1 MPFNDKTKSR
11 SSFLGQISKFK
22 NKFNRESLNKPISLS
37 IGTYG
42 LYQLGTAVFA
52 FIKIPLTIRS
62 VGIAEFGIL
71 AVAMTLW
78 AILSIPGESN
88 RRIARV
94 SYFQS
99 RILPRNLGVI
109 LVDVCYVS
117 TIGFG
122 FAVLYSITS
131 NEDTLPFFGALL
143 LFSIAAILNSQLG
156 FYHGTLE
163 GAQKPEI
170 ANLISISGMSLG
182 FITYLLALQTENFFI
197 ISSVQAISMILPG
210 ALIYF
215 YLKIT
220 KFNLEFEQVTFKDM
234 VSLRSKWSSLQF
246 FELCS
251 YALNGYLVLLFLGS
265 ISAAEFSIYQKV
277 MIIAS
282 AATSALGPHYGI
294 STNSRKE
301 DSGSKDLK
309 KLNFIL
315 TILGSLI
322 ILVFGSKVFEVLGDG
337 KVVFS
342 WIVILLVIVNALVG
356 ALTASTIQTS
366 NSGHA
371 LSVRILSTGCTSLLT
386 IFASILL
393 LPHFGI
399 GFLFL
404 ANACGSCIVFLSI
417 RRYGARHED

>member
-1 MPFNDKTKSR
+1 
-11 SSFLGQISKFK
+11 
-22 NKFNRESLNKPISLS
+22 
-37 IGTYG
+37 
-42 LYQLGTAVFA
+42 
-52 FIKIPLTIRS
+52 
-62 VGIAEFGIL
+62 
-71 AVAMTLW
+71 
-78 AILSIPGESN
+78 
-88 RRIARV
+88 
-94 SYFQS
+94 
-99 RILPRNLGVI
+99 
-109 LVDVCYVS
+109 
-117 TIGFG
+117 
-122 FAVLYSITS
+122 
-131 NEDTLPFFGALL
+131 
-143 LFSIAAILNSQLG
+143 
-156 FYHGTLE
+156 
-163 GAQKPEI
+163 
-170 ANLISISGMSLG
+170 
-182 FITYLLALQTENFFI
+182 
-197 ISSVQAISMILPG
+197 
-210 ALIYF
+210 
-215 YLKIT
+215 
-220 KFNLEFEQVTFKDM
+220 
-234 VSLRSKWSSLQF
+234 
-246 FELCS
+246 
-251 YALNGYLVLLFLGS
+251 
-265 ISAAEFSIYQKV
+265 